1 MMLVAGTFLASCS
14 SLQTISF
21 DQLQAGD
28 VSFPD
33 AVRKVAVINNMPVFK
48 AKDNHEILSAELE
61 GDGKVA
67 SEALAENIANVNY
80 FDQVVICDSAFRA
93 TDEVPRA
100 NVVLTKEEIQ
110 KLSEDLG
117 VDMILSFDRIHIQ
130 TKPGILLYPDYPVP
144 IDAVDGIISPIIRL
158 YIPSRDK
165 PLFVVAKQ
173 DTISWEM
180 NPALS
185 DQTIVKEAS
194 EFAAS
199 VPVEH
204 LLPHWNEVTRFYYD
218 GGNIEMR
225 DAGVCLRENDWD
237 GAYNLWNAAYEK
249 RKGQQKMK
257 AAFNIALYYEIK
269 NHVKQAGEW
278 LEKAKKLVKSGSKD
292 EQLIDFYS
300 LELEEREGKL
310 PKLRIQMKR
319 FDDNF

>member
-144 IDAVDGIISPIIRL
+144 VDFAVILGYSLIFNEKRTTERPVIKDSNSVYVDRPANMQITDSI
-158 YIPSRDK
+158 
-165 PLFVVAKQ
+165 VVYK
-173 DTISWEM
+173 
-180 NPALS
+180 
-185 DQTIVKEAS
+185 DQTAS
-194 EFAAS
+194 
-199 VPVEH
+199 
-204 LLPHWNEVTRFYYD
+204 L
-218 GGNIEMR
+218 
-225 DAGVCLRENDWD
+225 
-237 GAYNLWNAAYEK
+237 
-249 RKGQQKMK
+249 
-257 AAFNIALYYEIK
+257 
-269 NHVKQAGEW
+269 
-278 LEKAKKLVKSGSKD
+278 
-292 EQLIDFYS
+292 
-300 LELEEREGKL
+300 
-310 PKLRIQMKR
+310 
-319 FDDNF
+319 